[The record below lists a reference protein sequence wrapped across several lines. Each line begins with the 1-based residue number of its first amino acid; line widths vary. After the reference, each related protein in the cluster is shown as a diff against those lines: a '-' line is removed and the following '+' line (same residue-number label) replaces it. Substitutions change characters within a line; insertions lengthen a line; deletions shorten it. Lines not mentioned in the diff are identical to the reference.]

1 MNEILVPNDGWDPL
15 FFIGFHYFDDV
26 FHYCSLFFNYMVEHR
41 YIDTVYI
48 DACIYTAGLEVIM
61 QPWWKDMDFK
71 KKQAYCVRIPG
82 GILTLFNPQT
92 HLKNPGR
99 PSVIFQYFEDV
110 FIIFQWFSL
119 FWRCVSL
126 IFHYFEDGFHYFSM
140 GFMILR
146 SFWLLIIVNYCS
158 LIFHYCSLIFHCFQD
173 VAHYFHGCFII
184 LKMCFIIFHWFFN
197 VVACVSL
204 IFQCFKGVLHD
215 FSFFFLQFTCIFCIF
230 AVPYTWKTRDGRECV
245 KNFGVLG
252 VSGLNK

>member
-1 MNEILVPNDGWDPL
+1 MTFWSPMTVEIHYFSLVFIIL
-15 FFIGFHYFDDV
+15 TTFFIIFH
-26 FHYCSLFFNYMVEHR
+26 CFFNYMVEHR

-126 IFHYFEDGFHYFSM
+126 IFHYFEDGFHYFEDGFHYFSM

-146 SFWLLIIVNYCS
+146 SFWLLSIIVHW
-158 LIFHYCSLIFHCFQD
+158 F
-173 VAHYFHGCFII
+173 FII
-184 LKMCFIIFHWFFN
+184 VHWFFIIFKTLLIIFMDVSLFLRCVSLFFIDFSMLLHVFHWFFS
-197 VVACVSL
+197 VLKAFFM
-204 IFQCFKGVLHD
+204 IFH
-215 FSFFFLQFTCIFCIF
+215 
-230 AVPYTWKTRDGRECV
+230 Y
-245 KNFGVLG
+245 VLG
-252 VSGLNK
+252 FFCNLHAYSAYLQCHIHGRHGTVENALRILEF

>member
-1 MNEILVPNDGWDPL
+1 
-15 FFIGFHYFDDV
+15 
-26 FHYCSLFFNYMVEHR
+26 
-41 YIDTVYI
+41 
-48 DACIYTAGLEVIM
+48 M

-126 IFHYFEDGFHYFSM
+126 MFHYFEDGFHYFSM

-146 SFWLLIIVNYCS
+146 RFWLLIIVIVNYCPLMPIDFS
-158 LIFHYCSLIFHCFQD
+158 LLFMDFSLFSRRCSLFSWMFHYF
-173 VAHYFHGCFII
+173 
-184 LKMCFIIFHWFFN
+184 KMCFIIFHWFFN

-215 FSFFFLQFTCIFCIF
+215 FSLCFGFFCNLHAYSAYLQCHIH
-230 AVPYTWKTRDGRECV
+230 GRHGTVE
-245 KNFGVLG
+245 NALRILEF
-252 VSGLNK
+252 

>member
-1 MNEILVPNDGWDPL
+1 
-15 FFIGFHYFDDV
+15 
-26 FHYCSLFFNYMVEHR
+26 
-41 YIDTVYI
+41 
-48 DACIYTAGLEVIM
+48 
-61 QPWWKDMDFK
+61 MDFK

-146 SFWLLIIVNYCS
+146 RFWLLIVVIVNYCPLMPIDFS
-158 LIFHYCSLIFHCFQD
+158 LLFMDFSLFSRRCSLFSWMFHYF
-173 VAHYFHGCFII
+173 
-184 LKMCFIIFHWFFN
+184 KMCFIIFHWFFN

-215 FSFFFLQFTCIFCIF
+215 FSLCFWFFCNLHAYSAYLQCHIH
-230 AVPYTWKTRDGRECV
+230 GRHGTVE
-245 KNFGVLG
+245 NALRILEF
-252 VSGLNK
+252 

>member
-1 MNEILVPNDGWDPL
+1 
-15 FFIGFHYFDDV
+15 
-26 FHYCSLFFNYMVEHR
+26 MVEHR

-61 QPWWKDMDFK
+61 LPWWKDMDFK

-99 PSVIFQYFEDV
+99 PSVIFQYFEDL

-126 IFHYFEDGFHYFSM
+126 IFHYFEDGFHYLSM

-158 LIFHYCSLIFHCFQD
+158 LIFHYCSLIFHYFQD

-184 LKMCFIIFHWFFN
+184 FKMCFIIFHWFFN
-197 VVACVSL
+197 VVACVSVFWRRSSWFF
-204 IFQCFKGVLHD
+204 IV
-215 FSFFFLQFTCIFCIF
+215 FFFGNLHAYSANLQCHIH
-230 AVPYTWKTRDGRECV
+230 GRHGTVENAL
-245 KNFGVLG
+245 KKLEF
-252 VSGLNK
+252 

>member
-1 MNEILVPNDGWDPL
+1 
-15 FFIGFHYFDDV
+15 
-26 FHYCSLFFNYMVEHR
+26 
-41 YIDTVYI
+41 
-48 DACIYTAGLEVIM
+48 
-61 QPWWKDMDFK
+61 MDFK

-126 IFHYFEDGFHYFSM
+126 IFHYFEDGFSLFFH
-140 GFMILR
+140 GFHD
-146 SFWLLIIVNYCS
+146 FKKFLIIVNYCS
-158 LIFHYCSLIFHCFQD
+158 LIFHYCSLIFHYFQD
-173 VAHYFHGCFII
+173 VAHYFHGCFIVF
-184 LKMCFIIFHWFFN
+184 KMCFIIFHWFFN
-197 VVACVSL
+197 VVACVPL

-215 FSFFFLQFTCIFCIF
+215 FSWCL
-230 AVPYTWKTRDGRECV
+230 VPYTWKTRDGRECA
-245 KNFGVLG
+245 KNFGFLG

>member
-1 MNEILVPNDGWDPL
+1 
-15 FFIGFHYFDDV
+15 
-26 FHYCSLFFNYMVEHR
+26 MVEHR

-61 QPWWKDMDFK
+61 QPCWKDMDFK

-92 HLKNPGR
+92 HLKDPGR

-119 FWRCVSL
+119 FWRCASL
-126 IFHYFEDGFHYFSM
+126 IVHYFEDCFHYFSM

-146 SFWLLIIVNYCS
+146 SFRVLIIVNYCS
-158 LIFHYCSLIFHCFQD
+158 LMVRYCSLIFHYFQD

-184 LKMCFIIFHWFFN
+184 FKMCFIIFHWFFN

-215 FSFFFLQFTCIFCIF
+215 FSLCFVFFCNLHAYSAYLQCHIH
-230 AVPYTWKTRDGRECV
+230 GRHGTVE
-245 KNFGVLG
+245 NALRILEF
-252 VSGLNK
+252 